1 MKITTVKMKHK
12 QQVKDLWNYC
22 FYDTDPYLSWYYD
35 NIFKPENTVA
45 AIEDDKVLSALQLL
59 DFDVAIRGE
68 IYPCTYIA
76 GVSTVPEFRGKGL
89 AKMVMNYAEEIAK
102 SRGKKFALLT
112 PSIDNFY
119 EKFGYTSCY
128 ERLEFSYMPGDFKPE
143 KSSSVAKKA
152 GKSDADDME
161 KIYSIFCEEYDG
173 YVKRTKKDFVDI
185 IDQYSLETGGV
196 YIFYDK
202 NDNLSGYIVYDL
214 SDRTIFADEIA
225 YTGKDGLNAILE
237 FIYLHGSQIDRVVIF
252 APLHSLLNQT
262 LYSRAIEIKRV
273 PTVMVKS
280 LDKEIDDIRLF
291 VGQTGDKEN
300 PLQKNYIRIF

>member
-1 MKITTVKMKHK
+1 MKISTVKMKHK

-22 FYDTDPYLSWYYD
+22 FYDADPYLSWYYD
-35 NIFKPENTVA
+35 NVFKPENTVA
-45 AIEDDKVLSALQLL
+45 AIEDDRVLSALQLL

-89 AKMVMNYAEEIAK
+89 ATMVMNYAEEIAK

-128 ERLEFSYMPGDFKPE
+128 ERLEFSYMPGDFKPK
-143 KSSSVAKKA
+143 KSDCVAKKA
-152 GKSDADDME
+152 GKADAGDME
-161 KIYSIFCEEYDG
+161 KIYSDFCKEYDG
-173 YVKRTKKDFVDI
+173 YVKRSEKDFIDI
-185 IDQYSLETGGV
+185 IDQYSLESGGV

-202 NDNLSGYIVYDL
+202 NDNPSGYIVYDL
-214 SDRTIFADEIA
+214 SDRTIFADEVA

-237 FIYLHGSQIDRVVIF
+237 FIYLHGSQIDRTVIF
-252 APLHSLLNQT
+252 APLHSLLNET
-262 LYSRAIEIKRV
+262 LYSRAIEIQRI

-280 LDKEIDDIRLF
+280 LEKEIDDMRLF

>member
-22 FYDTDPYLSWYYD
+22 FYDADPYLSWYYD
-35 NIFKPENTVA
+35 NVFKPENTVA
-45 AIEDDKVLSALQLL
+45 AIEDDRVLSALQLL

-89 AKMVMNYAEEIAK
+89 ATMVMNRAEELARA
-102 SRGKKFALLT
+102 RGKKFALLT

-128 ERLEFSYMPGDFKPE
+128 ERLEFSYMPGDYRPE
-143 KSSSVAKKA
+143 KSCCTAKKA
-152 GKSDADDME
+152 GKADAVDME
-161 KIYSIFCEEYDG
+161 KIYAGFCREYDG
-173 YVKRTKKDFVDI
+173 YVKRTEKDFVDI
-185 IDQYSLETGGV
+185 IDQYSLESGGV
-196 YIFYDK
+196 YIFYDE
-202 NDNLSGYIVYDL
+202 NDEPVGYIVYDL

-225 YTGKDGLNAILE
+225 YTGKEGLNAVLE
-237 FIYLHGSQIDRVVIF
+237 FIYLHGSQIDRTVIF
-252 APLHSLLNQT
+252 APLHSLLNET
-262 LYSRAIEIKRV
+262 LYSRQIEIKRI
-273 PTVMVKS
+273 PTVMIKS
-280 LDKEIDDIRLF
+280 LEKKIEDMRLF
-291 VGQTGDKEN
+291 IGQTGDKEN